1 MGGPTALVV
10 VAKKWK
16 AWLLRKELMQ
26 SIICLKALL
35 KCTYYPFKTH
45 FVIAFILTVCPG
57 YFLVPVHIQSF
68 YFIAKKYPLWG
79 NGVSFDV
86 RSLALP
92 RLIMQCTL
100 LSFSLPHRP
109 CKSGVYPDCKF
120 FTLNTYQP
128 ISISSILWSD
138 CRDCK
143 VGRDAAMDRRRK
155 DRQTW
160 RLQ

>member
-68 YFIAKKYPLWG
+68 YFIAKKYPLCEYILGVHNYLRPTLHWGG

-128 ISISSILWSD
+128 ISISSIL
-138 CRDCK
+138 
-143 VGRDAAMDRRRK
+143 
-155 DRQTW
+155 
-160 RLQ
+160 

>member
-1 MGGPTALVV
+1 MWPKNGRPGFSGVRLHIHIDTIGRSSCKILFESSTQVYILSFQNAL
-10 VAKKWK
+10 
-16 AWLLRKELMQ
+16 
-26 SIICLKALL
+26 
-35 KCTYYPFKTH
+35 YYCIHSNRLSGCFP
-45 FVIAFILTVCPG
+45 
-57 YFLVPVHIQSF
+57 VPVHIHSF
-68 YFIAKKYPLWG
+68 YFIAKKYPLCEYILGVHNCLGPTLHWGG

-128 ISISSILWSD
+128 ISISSIL
-138 CRDCK
+138 
-143 VGRDAAMDRRRK
+143 
-155 DRQTW
+155 
-160 RLQ
+160 